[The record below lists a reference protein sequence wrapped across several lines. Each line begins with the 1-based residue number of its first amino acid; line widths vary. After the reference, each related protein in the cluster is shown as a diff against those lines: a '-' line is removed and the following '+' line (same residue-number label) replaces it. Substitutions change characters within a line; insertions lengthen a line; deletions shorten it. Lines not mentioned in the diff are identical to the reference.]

1 MEHGDA
7 DSRCSISRAI
17 RWTNVKYNTDIQ
29 DPWRIFLN
37 TLVIP
42 QHFIMHTIP
51 VVTHHFV
58 DHRFEALTLELLP
71 SHLVIFGQT

>member
-7 DSRCSISRAI
+7 DSRYSISRAI
-17 RWTNVKYNTDIQ
+17 HWTNMKYNTEIQ
-29 DPWRIFLN
+29 DPWRIFLI

-42 QHFIMHTIP
+42 QHFIMHTILA
-51 VVTHHFV
+51 VTHHFV
-58 DHRFEALTLELLP
+58 DHRFEALTLELLS